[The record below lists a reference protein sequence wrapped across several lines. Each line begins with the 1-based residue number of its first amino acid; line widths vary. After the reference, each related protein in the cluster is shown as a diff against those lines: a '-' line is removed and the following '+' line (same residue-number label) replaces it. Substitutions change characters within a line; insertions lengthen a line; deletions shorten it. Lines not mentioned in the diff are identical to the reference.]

1 MKINNHNQNS
11 NILAKNSLIVF
22 ILTTFGSA
30 LNYLCQILMGR
41 FFSVS
46 NYGIVN
52 TIFSLTIIVSVIGST
67 ASMILSKV
75 ISENRKSGAGLCYK
89 ILSVVNIVCII
100 LFLASIIISPLFA
113 HFLNWNYLIVVLAI
127 ISLVTSIYPIVYQGI
142 FGGLGKFVSLG
153 LYTLIIPVIKIFSL
167 ILIVLLNID
176 GLSEVYSILLS
187 IILGNIISLIV
198 GYIITRKNVK
208 EIKKSNR
215 KVRYIWQEYKNVF
228 YANILIMF
236 LMNIDILYLT
246 CFYDS
251 ETIGLYSSVLVF
263 GKMIYYFVTAL
274 VTVMLPLISRNRKDS
289 KYVDKML
296 YKTLTYTII
305 LTLIFLIPTNVF
317 GKGILNIV
325 FGSKYDPAIIYLKYA
340 SLISLSYSL
349 NLILLNYL
357 TGINKV
363 KFMKKTLVIGSILA
377 TIILIAINRYK
388 YASLIIIFLINIFIF
403 IINLLAIKNKK
414 LGGSK

>member
-1 MKINNHNQNS
+1 MDKQKNF
-11 NILAKNSLIVF
+11 AKNSLIVF
-22 ILTTFGSA
+22 TLTTFGSA

-52 TIFSLTIIVSVIGST
+52 AIFSLTVIVSVIGST
-67 ASMILSKV
+67 ASMILSKI
-75 ISENRKSGAGLCYK
+75 ISENRKSSSNLCYK
-89 ILSVVNIVCII
+89 ILSVVNSVCIV
-100 LFLASIIISPLFA
+100 LLLGSIILSPLFV
-113 HFLNWNYLIVVLAI
+113 HILNWNYLTVILAI

-142 FGGLGKFVSLG
+142 FGGLGKFISLG
-153 LYTLIIPVIKIFSL
+153 LYTLIIPIIKILSL
-167 ILIVLLNID
+167 VLIVLLNIS
-176 GLSEVYSILLS
+176 GINEIYSILLA
-187 IILGNIISLIV
+187 IIFGNVISLIV
-198 GYIITRKNVK
+198 GYIITKSHIK
-208 EIKKSNR
+208 ETKKSA
-215 KVRYIWQEYKNVF
+215 KKIRYIWQEYKNVF

-246 CFYDS
+246 FFYDS

-274 VTVMLPLISRNRKDS
+274 VTVMLPLISKNKKDS
-289 KYVDKML
+289 KYVSKML

-305 LTLIFLIPTNVF
+305 LTIIFLIPTNIF
-317 GKGILNIV
+317 GKNILNLI
-325 FGSKYDPAIIYLKYA
+325 FGSKYDSAIIYLKYA

-363 KFMKKTLVIGSILA
+363 KLLKKTLMIGSILA
-377 TIILIAINRYK
+377 VIILTIMNSYK
-388 YASLIIIFLINIFIF
+388 YISLIIIFLINISIF
-403 IINLLAIKNKK
+403 IINLLAIKNQN
-414 LGGSK
+414 LGE

>member
-1 MKINNHNQNS
+1 MDKQKNF
-11 NILAKNSLIVF
+11 AKNSLIVF
-22 ILTTFGSA
+22 TLTTFGSA

-52 TIFSLTIIVSVIGST
+52 AIFSLTVIVSVIGST
-67 ASMILSKV
+67 ASMILSKI
-75 ISENRKSGAGLCYK
+75 ISENRKSSSNLCYK
-89 ILSVVNIVCII
+89 ILSVVNSVCIV
-100 LFLASIIISPLFA
+100 LLLGSIILSPLFV
-113 HFLNWNYLIVVLAI
+113 HILNWNYLTVILAI

-142 FGGLGKFVSLG
+142 FGGLGKFISLG
-153 LYTLIIPVIKIFSL
+153 LYTLIIPIIKILSL
-167 ILIVLLNID
+167 VLIVLLNIS
-176 GLSEVYSILLS
+176 GINEIYSILLA
-187 IILGNIISLIV
+187 IIFGNVISLIV
-198 GYIITRKNVK
+198 GYIITKSHIK
-208 EIKKSNR
+208 ETKKSV
-215 KVRYIWQEYKNVF
+215 KKIRYIWQEYKNVF

-246 CFYDS
+246 FFYDS

-274 VTVMLPLISRNRKDS
+274 VTVMLPLISKNKKDS
-289 KYVDKML
+289 KYVSKML

-305 LTLIFLIPTNVF
+305 LTIIFLIPTNIF
-317 GKGILNIV
+317 GKNILNLI
-325 FGSKYDPAIIYLKYA
+325 FGSKYDSAIIYLKYA

-363 KFMKKTLVIGSILA
+363 KLLKKTLMIGSILA
-377 TIILIAINRYK
+377 VIILSIMNSYK
-388 YASLIIIFLINIFIF
+388 YISLIIIFLINISIF
-403 IINLLAIKNKK
+403 IINLLAIKNQN
-414 LGGSK
+414 LGGSKS

>member
-1 MKINNHNQNS
+1 MKKNNKNN
-11 NILAKNSLIVF
+11 NTLAKNSLIVF
-22 ILTTFGSA
+22 ALTTFGSA

-75 ISENRKSGAGLCYK
+75 ISENRKSSASLCYK
-89 ILSVVNIVCII
+89 ILSVVNTVCII
-100 LFLASIIISPLFA
+100 LFLGSIIISPLLA
-113 HFLNWNYLIVVLAI
+113 HILNWDYLVIVLAI

-167 ILIVLLNID
+167 FLIVLLNID
-176 GLSEVYSILLS
+176 GLSEVYSTLSS

-198 GYIITRKNVK
+198 GYIITRKNIK

-228 YANILIMF
+228 YSNILIMF
-236 LMNIDILYLT
+236 LMNIDILYLS

-274 VTVMLPLISRNRKDS
+274 VTVMLPLISKNRKDS

-305 LTLIFLIPTNVF
+305 LTLIFLIPTNIF
-317 GKGILNIV
+317 GKDILNIV

-349 NLILLNYL
+349 NLIVLNYL

-377 TIILIAINRYK
+377 TIILIVINRYK
-388 YASLIIIFLINIFIF
+388 YASLITIFLINIFIF

>member
-1 MKINNHNQNS
+1 MDKQKNF
-11 NILAKNSLIVF
+11 AKNSSIVF
-22 ILTTFGSA
+22 TLTTFGSA

-52 TIFSLTIIVSVIGST
+52 AIFSLTVIVSVIGST
-67 ASMILSKV
+67 ASMILSKI
-75 ISENRKSGAGLCYK
+75 ISENRKSSSNLCYK
-89 ILSVVNIVCII
+89 ILSVVNSVCIV
-100 LFLASIIISPLFA
+100 LLLGSIILSPLFV
-113 HFLNWNYLIVVLAI
+113 HILNWNYLTVILAI

-142 FGGLGKFVSLG
+142 FGGLGKFISLG
-153 LYTLIIPVIKIFSL
+153 LYTLIIPIIKILSL
-167 ILIVLLNID
+167 VLIVLLNIS
-176 GLSEVYSILLS
+176 GINEIYSILLA
-187 IILGNIISLIV
+187 IIFGNVISLIV
-198 GYIITRKNVK
+198 GYIITKSHIK
-208 EIKKSNR
+208 ETKKST
-215 KVRYIWQEYKNVF
+215 KKIRYIWQEYKNVF

-246 CFYDS
+246 FFYDS

-274 VTVMLPLISRNRKDS
+274 VTVMLPLISKNKKDS
-289 KYVDKML
+289 KYVSKML

-305 LTLIFLIPTNVF
+305 LTIIFLIPTNIF
-317 GKGILNIV
+317 GKNILNLI
-325 FGSKYDPAIIYLKYA
+325 FGSKYDSAIIYLKYA

-363 KFMKKTLVIGSILA
+363 KLLKKTLMIGSILA
-377 TIILIAINRYK
+377 VIILTIMNSYK
-388 YASLIIIFLINIFIF
+388 YISLIIIFLINISIF
-403 IINLLAIKNKK
+403 IINLLAIKNRN
-414 LGGSK
+414 LGG

>member
-215 KVRYIWQEYKNVF
+215 KVRYIWQEY
-228 YANILIMF
+228 L
-236 LMNIDILYLT
+236 
-246 CFYDS
+246 
-251 ETIGLYSSVLVF
+251 
-263 GKMIYYFVTAL
+263 
-274 VTVMLPLISRNRKDS
+274 
-289 KYVDKML
+289 
-296 YKTLTYTII
+296 
-305 LTLIFLIPTNVF
+305 
-317 GKGILNIV
+317 
-325 FGSKYDPAIIYLKYA
+325 
-340 SLISLSYSL
+340 
-349 NLILLNYL
+349 
-357 TGINKV
+357 
-363 KFMKKTLVIGSILA
+363 
-377 TIILIAINRYK
+377 
-388 YASLIIIFLINIFIF
+388 
-403 IINLLAIKNKK
+403 
-414 LGGSK
+414 

>member
-1 MKINNHNQNS
+1 MDKQKNF
-11 NILAKNSLIVF
+11 AKNSLIVF
-22 ILTTFGSA
+22 TLTTFGSA

-52 TIFSLTIIVSVIGST
+52 AIFSLTVIVSVIGST
-67 ASMILSKV
+67 ASMILSKI
-75 ISENRKSGAGLCYK
+75 ISENRKSSSNLCYK
-89 ILSVVNIVCII
+89 ILSVVNSVCIV
-100 LFLASIIISPLFA
+100 LLLGSIILSPLFV
-113 HFLNWNYLIVVLAI
+113 HILNWNYLTVILAI

-142 FGGLGKFVSLG
+142 FGGLGKFISLG
-153 LYTLIIPVIKIFSL
+153 LYTLIIPIIKILSL
-167 ILIVLLNID
+167 VLIVLLNIS
-176 GLSEVYSILLS
+176 GINEIYSILLA
-187 IILGNIISLIV
+187 IIFGNVISLIV
-198 GYIITRKNVK
+198 GYIITKSHIK
-208 EIKKSNR
+208 ETKKST
-215 KVRYIWQEYKNVF
+215 KKIRYIWQEYKNVF

-246 CFYDS
+246 FFYDS

-274 VTVMLPLISRNRKDS
+274 VTVMLPLISKNKKDS
-289 KYVDKML
+289 KYVSKML

-305 LTLIFLIPTNVF
+305 LTIIFLIPTNIF
-317 GKGILNIV
+317 GKNILNLI
-325 FGSKYDPAIIYLKYA
+325 FGSKYDSAIIYLKYA

-363 KFMKKTLVIGSILA
+363 KLLKKTLMIGSILA
-377 TIILIAINRYK
+377 VIILTIMNSYK
-388 YASLIIIFLINIFIF
+388 YISLIIIFLINISIF
-403 IINLLAIKNKK
+403 IINLLAIKNQN
-414 LGGSK
+414 LGGSKS

>member
-1 MKINNHNQNS
+1 MDKQKNF
-11 NILAKNSLIVF
+11 AKNSLIVF
-22 ILTTFGSA
+22 TLTTFGSA

-52 TIFSLTIIVSVIGST
+52 AIFSLTVIVSVIGST
-67 ASMILSKV
+67 ASMILSKI
-75 ISENRKSGAGLCYK
+75 ISENRKSSSNLCYK
-89 ILSVVNIVCII
+89 ILSVVNSVCIV
-100 LFLASIIISPLFA
+100 LLLGSIILSPLFV
-113 HFLNWNYLIVVLAI
+113 HILNWNYLTVILAI

-142 FGGLGKFVSLG
+142 FGGLGKFISLG
-153 LYTLIIPVIKIFSL
+153 LYTLIIPIIKILSL
-167 ILIVLLNID
+167 VLIVLLNIS
-176 GLSEVYSILLS
+176 GINEIYSILLA
-187 IILGNIISLIV
+187 IIFGNVISLIV
-198 GYIITRKNVK
+198 GYIITKSHIK
-208 EIKKSNR
+208 ETKKSA
-215 KVRYIWQEYKNVF
+215 KKIRYIWQEYKNVF

-246 CFYDS
+246 FFYDS

-274 VTVMLPLISRNRKDS
+274 VTVMLPLISKNKKDS
-289 KYVDKML
+289 KYVSKML

-305 LTLIFLIPTNVF
+305 LTIIFLIPTNIF
-317 GKGILNIV
+317 GKNILNLI
-325 FGSKYDPAIIYLKYA
+325 FGSKYDSAIIYLKYA

-363 KFMKKTLVIGSILA
+363 KLLKKTLMIGSILA
-377 TIILIAINRYK
+377 VIILTIMNSYK
-388 YASLIIIFLINIFIF
+388 YISLIIIFLINISIF
-403 IINLLAIKNKK
+403 IINLLAIKNQN
-414 LGGSK
+414 LGG

>member
-1 MKINNHNQNS
+1 MDKQKNF
-11 NILAKNSLIVF
+11 AKNSLIVF
-22 ILTTFGSA
+22 TLTTFGSA

-52 TIFSLTIIVSVIGST
+52 AIFSLTVIVSVIGST
-67 ASMILSKV
+67 ASMILSKI
-75 ISENRKSGAGLCYK
+75 ISENRKSSPNLCYK
-89 ILSVVNIVCII
+89 ILSVVNSICIVILLGSII
-100 LFLASIIISPLFA
+100 LSPLFV
-113 HFLNWNYLIVVLAI
+113 HILNWNYLTVILAV

-142 FGGLGKFVSLG
+142 FGGLDKFISLG
-153 LYTLIIPVIKIFSL
+153 LYTLIIPIIKILSL
-167 ILIVLLNID
+167 VLIILLNIS
-176 GLSEVYSILLS
+176 GINEVYSILLA
-187 IILGNIISLIV
+187 IIFGNIISLMV
-198 GYIITRKNVK
+198 GYIITKIHIK
-208 EIKKSNR
+208 ETKKSA
-215 KVRYIWQEYKNVF
+215 KKIRYIWQEYKNVF

-246 CFYDS
+246 FFYDS

-274 VTVMLPLISRNRKDS
+274 VTVMLPLISKNKKDS
-289 KYVDKML
+289 KYVTKML

-305 LTLIFLIPTNVF
+305 LTIIFLIPTNVF
-317 GKGILNIV
+317 GKNILNLV
-325 FGSKYDPAIIYLKYA
+325 FGSKYDSAIIYLKYA

-363 KFMKKTLVIGSILA
+363 KFLKKTLMIGSILA
-377 TIILIAINRYK
+377 VIILTIMNNYK
-388 YASLIIIFLINIFIF
+388 YISLITIFLINISIF
-403 IINLLAIKNKK
+403 IINLLTIKNQK
-414 LGGSK
+414 LGGSKS

>member
-1 MKINNHNQNS
+1 MDKQKNF
-11 NILAKNSLIVF
+11 AKNSLIVF
-22 ILTTFGSA
+22 TLTTFGSA

-52 TIFSLTIIVSVIGST
+52 AIFSLTVIVSVIGST
-67 ASMILSKV
+67 ASMILSKI
-75 ISENRKSGAGLCYK
+75 ISENRKSSSNLCYK
-89 ILSVVNIVCII
+89 ILSVVNSVCIV
-100 LFLASIIISPLFA
+100 LLLGSIILSPLFV
-113 HFLNWNYLIVVLAI
+113 HILNWNYLTVILAI

-142 FGGLGKFVSLG
+142 FGGLGKFISLG
-153 LYTLIIPVIKIFSL
+153 LYTLIIPIIKILSL
-167 ILIVLLNID
+167 VLIVLLNIS
-176 GLSEVYSILLS
+176 GINEIYSILLA
-187 IILGNIISLIV
+187 IIFGNVISLIV
-198 GYIITRKNVK
+198 GYIITKSHIK
-208 EIKKSNR
+208 ETKKST
-215 KVRYIWQEYKNVF
+215 KKIRYIWQEYKNVF

-246 CFYDS
+246 FFYDS

-274 VTVMLPLISRNRKDS
+274 VTVMLPLISKNKKDS
-289 KYVDKML
+289 KYVSKML

-305 LTLIFLIPTNVF
+305 LTIIFLIPTNIF
-317 GKGILNIV
+317 GKNILNLI
-325 FGSKYDPAIIYLKYA
+325 FGSKYDSAIIYLKYA

-363 KFMKKTLVIGSILA
+363 KLLKKTLMIGSILA
-377 TIILIAINRYK
+377 VIILTIMNSYK
-388 YASLIIIFLINIFIF
+388 YISLIIIFLINISIF
-403 IINLLAIKNKK
+403 IINLLAIKNRN
-414 LGGSK
+414 LGG

>member
-1 MKINNHNQNS
+1 MDKQKNF
-11 NILAKNSLIVF
+11 AKNSLIVF
-22 ILTTFGSA
+22 TLTTFGSA

-52 TIFSLTIIVSVIGST
+52 AIFSLTVIVSVIGST
-67 ASMILSKV
+67 ASMILSKI
-75 ISENRKSGAGLCYK
+75 ISENRKSSSNLCYK
-89 ILSVVNIVCII
+89 ILSVVNSVCIV
-100 LFLASIIISPLFA
+100 LLLGSIILSPLFV
-113 HFLNWNYLIVVLAI
+113 HILNWNYLTVILAI

-142 FGGLGKFVSLG
+142 FGGLGKFISLG
-153 LYTLIIPVIKIFSL
+153 LYTLIIPIIKILSL
-167 ILIVLLNID
+167 VLIVLLNIS
-176 GLSEVYSILLS
+176 GINEVYSILLA
-187 IILGNIISLIV
+187 IIFGNIISLIV
-198 GYIITRKNVK
+198 GYIITKSHIK
-208 EIKKSNR
+208 ETKKSA
-215 KVRYIWQEYKNVF
+215 KKIRYIWQEYKNVF

-246 CFYDS
+246 FFYDS

-274 VTVMLPLISRNRKDS
+274 VTVMLPLISKNKKDS
-289 KYVDKML
+289 KYVSKML

-305 LTLIFLIPTNVF
+305 LTIIFLIPTNIF
-317 GKGILNIV
+317 GKDILNLV
-325 FGSKYDPAIIYLKYA
+325 FGSKYDSAIIYLKYA

-363 KFMKKTLVIGSILA
+363 KFLKKTLMIGSILA
-377 TIILIAINRYK
+377 VIILTIMNSYK
-388 YASLIIIFLINIFIF
+388 YISLITIFLINISIF
-403 IINLLAIKNKK
+403 IINLLAIKNQK
-414 LGGSK
+414 LGGSKS

>member
-1 MKINNHNQNS
+1 MDKQKNF
-11 NILAKNSLIVF
+11 AKNSLIVF
-22 ILTTFGSA
+22 TLTTFGSA

-52 TIFSLTIIVSVIGST
+52 AIFSLTVIVSVIGST
-67 ASMILSKV
+67 ASMILSKI
-75 ISENRKSGAGLCYK
+75 ISENRKSSSNLCYK
-89 ILSVVNIVCII
+89 ILSVVNSVCIV
-100 LFLASIIISPLFA
+100 LLLGSIILSPLFV
-113 HFLNWNYLIVVLAI
+113 HILNWNYLTVILAI

-142 FGGLGKFVSLG
+142 FGGLGKFISLG
-153 LYTLIIPVIKIFSL
+153 LYTLIIPIIKILSL
-167 ILIVLLNID
+167 VLIVLLNIS
-176 GLSEVYSILLS
+176 GINEIYSILLA
-187 IILGNIISLIV
+187 IIFGNVISLIV
-198 GYIITRKNVK
+198 GYIITKSHIK
-208 EIKKSNR
+208 ETKKSA
-215 KVRYIWQEYKNVF
+215 KKIRYIWQEYKNVF

-246 CFYDS
+246 FFYDS

-274 VTVMLPLISRNRKDS
+274 VTVMLPLISKNKKDS
-289 KYVDKML
+289 KYVSKML

-305 LTLIFLIPTNVF
+305 LTIIFLIPTNIF
-317 GKGILNIV
+317 GKNILNLI
-325 FGSKYDPAIIYLKYA
+325 FGSKYDSAIIYLKYA

-363 KFMKKTLVIGSILA
+363 KLLKKTLMIGSILA
-377 TIILIAINRYK
+377 VIILTIMNSYK
-388 YASLIIIFLINIFIF
+388 YISLIIIFLINISIF
-403 IINLLAIKNKK
+403 IINLLAIKNQN
-414 LGGSK
+414 LGGSKS

>member
-1 MKINNHNQNS
+1 MDKQKNF
-11 NILAKNSLIVF
+11 AKNSLIVF
-22 ILTTFGSA
+22 TLTTFGSA

-52 TIFSLTIIVSVIGST
+52 AIFSLTVIVSVIGST
-67 ASMILSKV
+67 ASMILSKI
-75 ISENRKSGAGLCYK
+75 ISENRKSSPNLCYK
-89 ILSVVNIVCII
+89 ILSVVNSICIVILLGSII
-100 LFLASIIISPLFA
+100 LSPLFV
-113 HFLNWNYLIVVLAI
+113 HILNWNYLTVILAV

-142 FGGLGKFVSLG
+142 FGGLGKFISLG
-153 LYTLIIPVIKIFSL
+153 LYTLIIPIIKILSL
-167 ILIVLLNID
+167 VLIILLNIS
-176 GLSEVYSILLS
+176 GINEVYSILLA
-187 IILGNIISLIV
+187 IIFGNIISLMV
-198 GYIITRKNVK
+198 GYIITKIHIK
-208 EIKKSNR
+208 ETKKSV
-215 KVRYIWQEYKNVF
+215 KKIRYIWQEYKNVF

-246 CFYDS
+246 FFYDS

-274 VTVMLPLISRNRKDS
+274 VTVMLPLISKNKKDS
-289 KYVDKML
+289 KYVTKML

-305 LTLIFLIPTNVF
+305 LTIIFLIPTNVF
-317 GKGILNIV
+317 GKNILNLV
-325 FGSKYDPAIIYLKYA
+325 FGSKYDSAIIYLKYA

-363 KFMKKTLVIGSILA
+363 KFLKKTLMIGSILA
-377 TIILIAINRYK
+377 VIILTIMNNYK
-388 YASLIIIFLINIFIF
+388 YISLITIFLINISIF
-403 IINLLAIKNKK
+403 IINLLTIKNQK
-414 LGGSK
+414 LGGSKS